1 MYEQYYG
8 LKEKPFN
15 LTPDTEFY
23 CQTLTHQ
30 DALNVLAVAIK
41 NGEGFI
47 KLTGEVGT
55 GKTLLCRKLLNLLD
69 DSFETVYIPNPYMSC
84 DALLRGVAEEMD
96 ILDQVDGAH
105 YLSAI
110 NLKLIEN
117 ARAGRKT
124 VILLDEAQSL
134 PVESLEAIRLLSN
147 LETEKKKL
155 VQIVLFGQPE
165 LDRKLSDDSIRQ
177 LRQRIAHSCQLSALN
192 DETIKQYVQHRLKS
206 AGYNGPNLFDETSL
220 KLLCKKTQGVPR
232 LINLICN
239 KALMLAYSSGSFYVT
254 AKQIKQA
261 AEDSH
266 QVKLSSLSFAGLLRQ
281 LTVYAVPLLLLPMIT
296 QGLI

>member
-8 LKEKPFN
+8 LLEKPFN
-15 LTPDTEFY
+15 LTPDTDFY

-30 DALNVLAVAIK
+30 DALNMLLVAIK
-41 NGEGFI
+41 NGDGFI

-69 DSFETVYIPNPYMSC
+69 DSFDTVYIPNPYMSC
-84 DALLRGVAEEMD
+84 NALLRGVAEEMD
-96 ILDQVDGAH
+96 LLDEVQDDN

-110 NLKLIEN
+110 NKKLIQS
-117 ARAGRKT
+117 AQAGRKT

-147 LETEKKKL
+147 LETEKNKL

-165 LDRKLSDDSIRQ
+165 LNKKLMDNSIRQ
-177 LRQRIAHSCQLSALN
+177 LQQRIVHACELSTLSN
-192 DETIKQYVQHRLKS
+192 DTLEIYVSYRLKA
-206 AGYNGPNLFDETSL
+206 AGYNGPGLFDKSAL
-220 KLLCKKTQGVPR
+220 RLLYKKSRGVPR

-239 KALMLAYSSGSFYVT
+239 KALMLAYSSGSFYVN
-254 AKQIKQA
+254 AKHVKQA

-266 QVKLSSLSFAGLLRQ
+266 QTKLPMFGIAGVLRQ
-281 LTVYAVPLLLLPMIT
+281 LTVFFILSKLLQPMT
-296 QGLI
+296 QGIL

>member
-8 LKEKPFN
+8 LTEKPFN

-23 CQTLTHQ
+23 YQTLTHQ
-30 DALNVLAVAIK
+30 DALNMLLVAIK

-55 GKTLLCRKLLNLLD
+55 GKTLLCRKLLSLLD
-69 DSFETVYIPNPYMSC
+69 EGFETIYIPNPYMSC
-84 DALLRGVAEEMD
+84 DALLRGVAEEMG
-96 ILDQVDGAH
+96 ILDQVDGDH

-110 NLKLIEN
+110 NQQLIRN
-117 ARAGRKT
+117 AQAGRKT

-147 LETEKKKL
+147 LETEKNKL

-165 LDRKLSDDSIRQ
+165 LDRKLSDHSIRQ
-177 LRQRIAHSCQLSALN
+177 LRQRIAHSCELATLN
-192 DETIKQYVQHRLKS
+192 HESIKHYVQHRLKS
-206 AGYNGPNLFDETSL
+206 AGYHGPCLFDDKSL
-220 KLLCKKTQGVPR
+220 KIVFKQSRGVPR

-239 KALMLAYSSGSFYVT
+239 KALMLAYSSGSFYVSSR
-254 AKQIKQA
+254 QVKQA
-261 AEDSH
+261 AEDSY
-266 QVKLSSLSFAGLLRQ
+266 QTKLDRLGFAGALNQITLFSASMFIIQ
-281 LTVYAVPLLLLPMIT
+281 SFFQGPL
-296 QGLI
+296 